1 MMKVMTMSDRNACI
15 NEMPAALMAVS
26 SELSPRFPNVMSEAR
41 SMANGKACGTSMSPM
56 YQKNCAMT
64 SIVRPLPIKS
74 SMYLHKNCIISTNWQ
89 MKNVP
94 KKSRPNCLAIN
105 MSNFLILSIFI
116 FVVLCLHPWIGMIGI
131 LFLSAKVT
139 QKNKKLFFF
148 RFFILIIGEKRWWMA
163 WKTRK
168 NNFFWKFLRKNLFN
182 SNKCITFAPANQKW
196 LVRMAG

>member
-1 MMKVMTMSDRNACI
+1 MMMKVMTMSDRNACI

-89 MKNVP
+89 MKKVP
-94 KKSRPNCLAIN
+94 MKRSPNCLAMN
-105 MSNFLILSIFI
+105 MSNFLIRNMSLSLEGNRLIRRKSYLVCKGNI
-116 FVVLCLHPWIGMIGI
+116 
-131 LFLSAKVT
+131 
-139 QKNKKLFFF
+139 KK
-148 RFFILIIGEKRWWMA
+148 
-163 WKTRK
+163 
-168 NNFFWKFLRKNLFN
+168 
-182 SNKCITFAPANQKW
+182 
-196 LVRMAG
+196 